1 MFSQWFIQK
10 KNDKKVGFEDVLY
23 AIQNPHVC
31 YLINVLPSNEQSCLI
46 TGSMPYENEEKE
58 INDLLKNNKHD
69 AIIIIYGKNSCDN
82 KVEEKYKQLFDLG
95 FSQLYIYYGGLFEWL
110 LLQDIYGNDFV
121 TTTPNLDLLKYR
133 PRPLFQLPTIRN

>member
-46 TGSMPYENEEKE
+46 IGSMSYENEEKE
-58 INDLLKNNKHD
+58 INELLKNNKHD